1 MTINKYFNF
10 YKEEAASNEQ
20 KLIRDFFSESV
31 QIYGLD
37 VQYIVRGIENEDY
50 LFKEDVLS
58 SFTESYTI
66 EMYLEN
72 FDGFEGDDLIS
83 QFGFQVQDRML
94 FSVSTDRF
102 REETGMFMPN
112 EGDLLWL
119 PKKESNSLFEI
130 KFVED
135 ENQFYPIGTL
145 PAFRLTCELFRYDNQ
160 DFETG
165 IPEIDGIDNL
175 DISGDGESPF
185 ADNEEIGTEGTDI
198 LYKDPNNPFGSY

>member
-1 MTINKYFNF
+1 MINKYFNY
-10 YKEEAASNEQ
+10 YKETEAGNEQ
-20 KLIRDFFSESV
+20 KLIRDFFTEAV
-31 QIYGLD
+31 QIYGID
-37 VQYIVRGIENEDY
+37 IQYIVRGIENEDY
-50 LFKEDVLS
+50 LFHEDVLS

-72 FDGFEGDDLIS
+72 FDGFEGDDMIS
-83 QFGFQVQDRML
+83 NFGFQVQDRML

-112 EGDLLWL
+112 EGDLLWM
-119 PKKESNSLFEI
+119 PKRESNSLFEI

-160 DFETG
+160 EFETG
-165 IPEIDGIDNL
+165 IPEIDGMETL
-175 DISGDGESPF
+175 DLSEGGESPF
-185 ADNEEIGTEGTDI
+185 ADNDEIEEEGDTI